1 MAKRWEELGNN
12 RWKLTITSDDPG
24 ENVPPSVFRGTKE
37 EIADLLAESQG
48 HANRRIAELRRST
61 PAAPAP
67 PKELSAAER
76 LQTVAELNDPA
87 TVDKAI
93 TRVMSV
99 EQDRERRQRDG
110 AARFEADAVQAATSF
125 AEETPEW
132 YPSEFNKNT
141 LVRYMQS
148 QGMNPTVRAHY
159 TQAFEELDTAKLLQP
174 RPPDQQDTESEDND
188 DERNAPAPQAPRTP
202 TRISTG
208 VTQRDISGLPPKP
221 TTRLKYSREQLADM
235 SREQYKRLMLSDGKE
250 LQRCED
256 YYSRHPA
263 SKAG

>member
-1 MAKRWEELGNN
+1 MAKRWEDLGNN

-24 ENVPPSVFRGTKE
+24 ENVPPSVFRGTKD

-48 HANRRIAELRRST
+48 HANRRIAELRRSA

-76 LQTVAELNDPA
+76 LQTVAELNNPA

-99 EQDRERRQRDG
+99 EEDRQRIQREE
-110 AARFEADAVQAATSF
+110 AERFDQRAVQAATSF

-132 YPSEFNKNT
+132 YPSEHNKNT
-141 LVRYMQS
+141 LVRFMQA

-159 TQAFEELDTAKLLQP
+159 TQAFEELDAAKLLQP
-174 RPPDQQDTESEDND
+174 KPPGQPELEPEDE
-188 DERNAPAPQAPRTP
+188 DEQRNAPAPQLPKAP

-208 VTQRDISGLPPKP
+208 VTQRDISGLPPRP

-235 SREQYKRLMLSDGKE
+235 SRETYKRLMLSDGRE

-256 YYSRHPA
+256 YYAKHPA
-263 SKAG
+263 AKAS